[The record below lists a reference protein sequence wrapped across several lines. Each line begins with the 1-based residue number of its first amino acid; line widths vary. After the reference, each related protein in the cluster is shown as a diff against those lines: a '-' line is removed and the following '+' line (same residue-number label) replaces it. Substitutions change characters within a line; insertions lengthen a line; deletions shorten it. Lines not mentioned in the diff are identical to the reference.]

1 MMDTNVPSGT
11 YQFIVEVHFL
21 EENVRCSCLV
31 FLLLTYFRYLC
42 CIKKLK

>member
-1 MMDTNVPSGT
+1 MMETGQCT
-11 YQFIVEVHFL
+11 HFL
-21 EENVRCSCLV
+21 EENVRCFFLV

>member
-1 MMDTNVPSGT
+1 MMETGQCT
-11 YQFIVEVHFL
+11 HFL

-42 CIKKLK
+42 CIKKIEIKL